1 MGAQKKPI
9 SVTEPNDISVEKQIK
24 SKMTTEM
31 TNEDQQIVEDVQVE
45 GERQEVN
52 DKMESSCT
60 E

>member
-1 MGAQKKPI
+1 M
-9 SVTEPNDISVEKQIK
+9 TEPNDISVEKQIK